1 MLWKDSAV
9 RFNAFA
15 LRESLLETRES
26 LPVSP
31 GLTCFEEVQVRHA
44 LADLAE
50 SSIGAVRI
58 QGARFKELTHSIRC
72 DGFLVPLCV
81 ASPQSSSVDVLFDEL
96 SYFWDFPLTEKFWC
110 IAPHRCETLSIGFT
124 GSIGLDFGDVTMY

>member
-44 LADLAE
+44 LADLTE

-58 QGARFKELTHSIRC
+58 QSTRFKELTHSIRC

-81 ASPQSSSVDVLFDEL
+81 ASPQSSSVDVRFDER
-96 SYFWDFPLTEKFWC
+96 SYLRDFPR
-110 IAPHRCETLSIGFT
+110 P
-124 GSIGLDFGDVTMY
+124 